1 MKLSSIAAAVL
12 LSSVVASSAQASQ
25 VAAELHGYVR
35 SGTLWTANGMRNAN
49 RIGLRAGSEGYFR
62 LGNEEDTKLELLP
75 TIKWTADD
83 GVWAKMRANLTHQTR
98 DTSDWCAEAFDS
110 KDGRGGIQVRETFI
124 EMGGFEFNPST
135 VFWAG
140 KRYSQMEISSHQYTY
155 DYLQNNGTGGGFEN
169 MDIGFAKWDLGV
181 YDYTIM
187 GEGWNSNW
195 SFENS
200 KQGSPNELSVNT
212 WLHAIGGTGLDI
224 QLKYVDLDTFRPDYD
239 YGETARYRESNQA
252 TSGLLV
258 SVLYNTPGFFWF
270 GNGYGKICFQYAKG
284 ADSGKRTG
292 QNGYGWGNNKD
303 QETTRL
309 IVEGLWDITK
319 NFSTS
324 VFAMYQYDH
333 ALDEWNSAVPKSDFD
348 DRFEGQYNKNA
359 NFYAIGVRPYHQITN
374 HFAMQYELGYE
385 HENHSG
391 SGWGDGLKSAS
402 VFKATIAPTLTL
414 DMGYWGRPQIRA
426 FVTYAKWSKGAEQL
440 TELDGKNT
448 GSGVGGEGHDYK
460 QGSMV
465 LGGVDGFGQYKARY
479 TDAWMVGFQG
489 EAWF

>member
-35 SGTLWTANGMRNAN
+35 SGTLWTTNGMRNAN
-49 RIGLRAGSEGYFR
+49 RLGLRAGSEGYFR

-83 GVWAKMRANLTHQTR
+83 GVWAKMRANITHQTG
-98 DTSDWCAEAFDS
+98 DTSDWNSNGFD
-110 KDGRGGIQVRETFI
+110 KDIQVRETFI
-124 EMGGFEFNPST
+124 EMGGLEFNPST

-181 YDYTIM
+181 YDYSIYEGT
-187 GEGWNSNW
+187 GEW
-195 SFENS
+195 SKING

-224 QLKYVDLDTFRPDYD
+224 QFKYIDTDKIKFDEKKPDGVTKWDGKD
-239 YGETARYRESNQA
+239 YKTYAESNQA
-252 TSGLLV
+252 TEGYLV

-284 ADSGKRTG
+284 ADAGTKTG
-292 QNGYGWGNNKD
+292 QNGYGWGNNAD

-319 NFSTS
+319 SFSTS

-333 ALDEWNSAVPKSDFD
+333 ALNEWSYNKP
-348 DRFEGQYNKNA
+348 EGPYNKNA
-359 NFYAIGVRPYHQITN
+359 SFYAIGVRPFHQITN

-385 HENHSG
+385 HQNREG
-391 SGWGDGLKSAS
+391 TGWGNGLKSAS
-402 VFKATIAPTLTL
+402 LFKATIAPTLTL

-426 FVTYAKWSKGAEQL
+426 FVTYAKWSEGAE
-440 TELDGKNT
+440 TCSEFDGKNT
-448 GSGVGGEGHDYK
+448 RNGYN
-460 QGSMV
+460 QGSMTI
-465 LGGVDGFGQYKARY
+465 GDR
-479 TDAWMVGFQG
+479 TDTVMVGFQG

>member
-35 SGTLWTANGMRNAN
+35 SGTLWTTNGMRNAN
-49 RIGLRAGSEGYFR
+49 RLGLRAGSEGYFR

-83 GVWAKMRANLTHQTR
+83 GVWAKMRANITHQTG
-98 DTSDWCAEAFDS
+98 DTSDWNSDGFD
-110 KDGRGGIQVRETFI
+110 KDIEVRETFI
-124 EMGGFEFNPST
+124 EMGGLEFNPST

-140 KRYSQMEISSHQYTY
+140 KRYSQMEISSHQYSY

-181 YDYTIM
+181 YDYTVY
-187 GEGWNSNW
+187 EQGWSNW
-195 SFENS
+195 SEVNG

-224 QLKYVDLDTFRPDYD
+224 QFKYIDTDKIKFDEKKPDGVTVWDGKD
-239 YGETARYRESNQA
+239 YKTYAESNQA
-252 TSGLLV
+252 TEGYLV

-284 ADSGKRTG
+284 ADAGTKTG
-292 QNGYGWGNNKD
+292 QNGYGWGNNAD

-319 NFSTS
+319 SFSTS

-333 ALDEWNSAVPKSDFD
+333 ALNEWSYNKP
-348 DRFEGQYNKNA
+348 EGPYNKNA
-359 NFYAIGVRPYHQITN
+359 SFYAIGVRPFHQITN

-385 HENHSG
+385 HQNHEG
-391 SGWGDGLKSAS
+391 TGWGNGLKSAS
-402 VFKATIAPTLTL
+402 LFKATIAPSLTL

-426 FVTYAKWSKGAEQL
+426 FVTYAKWSKGASECSEFDKNN
-440 TELDGKNT
+440 TRDAYNKGKPMSI
-448 GSGVGGEGHDYK
+448 GD
-460 QGSMV
+460 
-465 LGGVDGFGQYKARY
+465 R
-479 TDAWMVGFQG
+479 TDTVMVGFQG

>member
-1 MKLSSIAAAVL
+1 MKLSSIAAAVI

-35 SGTLWTANGMRNAN
+35 SGTLWNTADGMR
-49 RIGLRAGSEGYFR
+49 RGYRMGLRANSEGYFR

-83 GVWAKMRANLTHQTR
+83 GVWAKMRANLTHQTSH
-98 DTSDWCAEAFDS
+98 TSDWNNSAYDAHD
-110 KDGRGGIQVRETFI
+110 IQVRETFI

-140 KRYSQMEISSHQYTY
+140 KRYSQMEISSHQYSY

-169 MDIGFAKWDLGV
+169 MDLGIFKWDLGF
-181 YDYTIM
+181 YSYATGDQDPNNET
-187 GEGWNSNW
+187 N
-195 SFENS
+195 
-200 KQGSPNELSVNT
+200 KQGFGDEFSINT
-212 WLHAIGGTGLDI
+212 WAHAIGGTGLDI
-224 QLKYVDLDTFRPDYD
+224 QLKYVNLTGTVKADKDHKYVTEPAQEGKLI
-239 YGETARYRESNQA
+239 
-252 TSGLLV
+252 

-284 ADSGKRTG
+284 ADAGTRVG
-292 QNGYGWGNNKD
+292 QNGYGFLSARD

-324 VFAMYQYDH
+324 VFAMYQYDTH
-333 ALDEWNSAVPKSDFD
+333 
-348 DRFEGQYNKNA
+348 
-359 NFYAIGVRPYHQITN
+359 FYAGQQTGYAGENKWDFPWGQRKSVDKKAEFVAIGIRPYHQITN

-385 HENHSG
+385 HISNHG
-391 SGWGDGLKSAS
+391 SDWTDEQKGAKDL
-402 VFKATIAPTLTL
+402 FKATIAPTLTL

-426 FVTYAKWSKGAEQL
+426 FVTYGKWNKGAYYG
-440 TELDGKNT
+440 TEFGNAKYINNGIDTANF
-448 GSGVGGEGHDYK
+448 GEAANK
-460 QGSMV
+460 
-465 LGGVDGFGQYKARY
+465 
-479 TDAWMVGFQG
+479 TEAWMVGFQG

>member
-1 MKLSSIAAAVL
+1 MKLSSIAAAVI

-35 SGTLWTANGMRNAN
+35 SGTLWTTNGMRNAN
-49 RIGLRAGSEGYFR
+49 RLGLRAGSEGYFR

-83 GVWAKMRANLTHQTR
+83 GVWAKMRANITHQTG
-98 DTSDWCAEAFDS
+98 DTSDWNSDGFD
-110 KDGRGGIQVRETFI
+110 KDIEVRETFI
-124 EMGGFEFNPST
+124 EMGGLEFNPST

-140 KRYSQMEISSHQYTY
+140 KRYSQMEISSHQYSY

-181 YDYTIM
+181 YDYTVY
-187 GEGWNSNW
+187 EQGWSNW
-195 SFENS
+195 SEVNG

-224 QLKYVDLDTFRPDYD
+224 QFKYIDTDKIKFDEKKPDDTLWDSND
-239 YGETARYRESNQA
+239 YKTYAESNQA
-252 TSGLLV
+252 TEGYLV

-284 ADSGKRTG
+284 ADAGTKTG
-292 QNGYGWGNNKD
+292 QNGYGWGNNAD

-319 NFSTS
+319 SFSTS

-333 ALDEWNSAVPKSDFD
+333 ALNEWSYNKP
-348 DRFEGQYNKNA
+348 EGPYNKNA
-359 NFYAIGVRPYHQITN
+359 SFYAIGVRPFHQITN

-385 HENHSG
+385 HQNHEG
-391 SGWGDGLKSAS
+391 TGWGNGLKSAS
-402 VFKATIAPTLTL
+402 LFKATIAPTLTL

-426 FVTYAKWSKGAEQL
+426 FVTYAKWSKGASECSEFDKNN
-440 TELDGKNT
+440 TRDAYNKGKPMSI
-448 GSGVGGEGHDYK
+448 GD
-460 QGSMV
+460 
-465 LGGVDGFGQYKARY
+465 R
-479 TDAWMVGFQG
+479 TDTVMVGFQG